1 MGGGKECLGDLS
13 IPHVLLCFTG
23 LPESKGGFL
32 SMVMETGPDSAA
44 SLKEM
49 ARAAWEEKRTRG
61 QEPKDD
67 SL

>member
-1 MGGGKECLGDLS
+1 VKERSGDLS
-13 IPHVLLCFTG
+13 IPHVLCLTG

-49 ARAAWEEKRTRG
+49 ARAAWQEKRARG

-67 SL
+67 NP